1 MKLFFLNIFV
11 FFTIV
16 SFAQISVKGASDVTT
31 KTNNQVTFER
41 KELDFTKIRVEE
53 SGKRFVSGN
62 IEGTKVEQ
70 SDESIRIVI
79 NPLSSKT
86 TFDTKPAEK
95 KQILIGLGEPIATKP
110 AIETTESKLLAEL
123 RNEIILLKK
132 QNEALQSEV
141 EALKKENAALVAAQS
156 KPEVAETIPVSPPAK
171 KAEKVT
177 EKKVEAVAV
186 LEPQSVPAPKV
197 VEQKAVETKAAPEP
211 AKVAQ
216 PNVAAKA
223 PLQVNKVYAMQD
235 ILSQN
240 HLGIVFFERN
250 SINFKENY
258 TNELQKIADFL
269 AKNPKAKI
277 AINSYI
283 TTESASD
290 NYSPVL
296 ANVRASQVMT
306 KLIET
311 YSIPKEK
318 LDIVIVDKHR
328 MDETLKGCISFSA
341 VK

>member
-1 MKLFFLNIFV
+1 MKLFFASIFV
-11 FFTIV
+11 FASIV
-16 SFAQISVKGASDVTT
+16 SFAQISVKGASDVTS

-41 KELDFTKIRVEE
+41 KELDFTKISVEE
-53 SGKRFVSGN
+53 SGRRFVSGN
-62 IEGTKVEQ
+62 IEGAKVEQ
-70 SDESIRIVI
+70 TDESIKIVI
-79 NPLSSKT
+79 NPTTTKA
-86 TFDTKPAEK
+86 TFDSKPTEK
-95 KQILIGLGEPIATKP
+95 KQILIGLGEPISTKP
-110 AIETTESKLLAEL
+110 APEMADSKLLAEL

-132 QNEALQSEV
+132 QNETLQSEV
-141 EALKKENAALVAAQS
+141 AALKKENAALVAAQS
-156 KPEVAETIPVSPPAK
+156 KPVIAETKPVAPPTKTAEKITEK
-171 KAEKVT
+171 KAEV
-177 EKKVEAVAV
+177 VAV
-186 LEPQSVPAPKV
+186 QEPQSVPAPKV
-197 VEQKAVETKAAPEP
+197 VEQKAVETKTAPEP
-211 AKVAQ
+211 SKVAQ
-216 PNVAAKA
+216 PDVAAKA
-223 PLQVNKVYAMQD
+223 PVQVNKVYAMQD

-306 KLIET
+306 KLMET
-311 YSIPKEK
+311 YSIPREK